1 MARRLEEATEEALF
15 TGGRAGRQ
23 AVEDAGFS
31 EELKEKLLDKI
42 ADAKFRKQYSGAFAE
57 AEMNSAAGEGTRHIA
72 TAQPWTGT
80 EDTADAV
87 LRMLDDAKPKL
98 KPGLR
103 GTFQAP
109 PVDMRLSRET
119 SRSPSQK
126 AATARDRASV
136 YAGLGIKGKKGLN
149 DEEREAMRRELRE
162 RFEPGA
168 RAMPNTITG
177 LAALA
182 NERIEN
188 AIARG
193 QFKNIPRGPGVERD
207 ARADN
212 PFIDTTE
219 YIMNKMIQRQDIV
232 PPWIEKQQ
240 ELAKAANTFRK
251 RLRSDWR
258 RHAARMIASKGGP
271 LEEQMRRAE
280 EYAASELVHNPR
292 FRSAD
297 QIAVPSNSTDDP
309 VMIKMRQQIKS
320 TTEPDPNPPTS
331 TQQPEP
337 AASLPPP
344 FRDAAWEQ
352 AELSYMNLSIE
363 NLNAITRS
371 YNLMAPDLAKKP
383 YFSLERELKAC
394 YADVA
399 PTLAKEIH
407 ERATGLKSK
416 GLQGSGDGGG
426 VSGILEGLAGGG
438 GVRIH
443 LEADE
448 KAYGLKEWWKD
459 FWKKKQN

>member
-31 EELKEKLLDKI
+31 EELKERLLDKI

-57 AEMNSAAGEGTRHIA
+57 AGINSAAGEGTRRIA
-72 TAQPWTGT
+72 AAQPWTGT

-109 PVDMRLSRET
+109 PVDMRLSREP

-136 YAGLGIKGKKGLN
+136 YAGLGMKGKTGLT

-177 LAALA
+177 LASLA

-219 YIMNKMIQRQDIV
+219 YIMNKMIQRQDMV

-240 ELAKAANTFRK
+240 ELVKAATVFRK

-271 LEEQMRRAE
+271 LQEQMKRAE
-280 EYAASELVHNPR
+280 DYAASELVHNPR
-292 FRSAD
+292 FRSVD
-297 QIAVPSNSTDDP
+297 QISVPSNSTDDP

-320 TTEPDPNPPTS
+320 ATEPDPNPPP

-337 AASLPPP
+337 AAPLPPP
-344 FRDAAWEQ
+344 FRDPAWEK

-363 NLNAITRS
+363 NLNTLTRS

-383 YFSLERELKAC
+383 YFSLQRELLAC

-399 PTLAKEIH
+399 PLVAKEIH

-416 GLQGSGDGGG
+416 GLQGPGGGG
-426 VSGILEGLAGGG
+426 VSEMLEGLVGGAS
-438 GVRIH
+438 VRIH

-448 KAYGLKEWWKD
+448 KAYGLKEWWRD
-459 FWKKKQN
+459 FWAKKK